1 MVKKGDMMSTNDILS
16 LLAIPLLGVVPE
28 SEEVVISTN
37 RGVPLVH
44 ERGSK
49 AGAAFKDI
57 AARLDGEDHPI
68 NTNGE
73 ESFFG
78 RVKRLLWS

>member
-1 MVKKGDMMSTNDILS
+1 MSTQDIVALLS
-16 LLAIPLLGVVPE
+16 IPLLGVVPE

-49 AGAAFKDI
+49 AGRAFQKI
-57 AARLDGEDHPI
+57 AARLDGEDVPADDEPSDGFL
-68 NTNGE
+68 NR
-73 ESFFG
+73 F
-78 RVKRLLWS
+78 KRLIWK